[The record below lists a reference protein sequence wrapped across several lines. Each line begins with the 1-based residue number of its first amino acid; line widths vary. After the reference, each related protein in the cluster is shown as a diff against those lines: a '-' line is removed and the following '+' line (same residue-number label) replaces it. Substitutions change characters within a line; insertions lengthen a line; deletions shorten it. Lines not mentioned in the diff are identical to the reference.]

1 MGRFPGIAGQA
12 AKPIITLIIIAATTI
27 TVVKDEYQAK

>member
-12 AKPIITLIIIAATTI
+12 AKPIITLIIITATTI
-27 TVVKDEYQAK
+27 TGVKDVYQAK

>member
-12 AKPIITLIIIAATTI
+12 ARPIITLIIIAATAI